1 MTTSS
6 SQTCSACA
14 RPLTPHE
21 RFSGGVC
28 ADWRCRE
35 KLLRDALLAHRYD
48 AARALGV
55 EPAEA
60 YPIVVVPWRTGKVV
74 PLPEERWREFGQFLA
89 GLLAATLRPP
99 PASEPEARS
108 PNRDEVRG
116 EPDRLLA
123 AVCGVCAGFC
133 CHYGGARHAF
143 LDAEAMAAFRAV
155 HPEMRDA
162 AVIDAYL
169 DRLPPESREGSCV
182 YQAAQG
188 CALPRAMRARI
199 CNAYECGGLREA
211 RQAGASVCVVVRHDH
226 RIVRSAFVDASGIRP
241 YVSAS
246 TRSSSSP

>member
-1 MTTSS
+1 MSATYR
-6 SQTCSACA
+6 CSVCS
-14 RPLTPHE
+14 RPLTLHQ

-35 KLLRDALLAHRYD
+35 KVLREALLAHRAG

-60 YPIVVVPWRTGKVV
+60 YPIVVVPWRTANVV
-74 PLPEERWREFGQFLA
+74 PLPEERRREFGQFLA
-89 GLLAATLRPP
+89 VLLAATPRPQP
-99 PASEPEARS
+99 GSVPEAQPS
-108 PNRDEVRG
+108 NRDEVSV

-123 AVCGVCAGFC
+123 AVCGVCEGFC

-162 AVIDAYL
+162 DVIGAYL
-169 DRLPPESREGSCV
+169 DHLPAESCEGSCV

-211 RQAGASVCVVVRHDH
+211 RQAGARVCVVVRHDH
-226 RIVRSAFVDASGIRP
+226 RIVRSALVDPSGIRA
-241 YVSAS
+241 YASAS

>member
-6 SQTCSACA
+6 SQTCSVCA
-14 RPLTPHE
+14 RPLTLHQ

-35 KLLRDALLAHRYD
+35 KLLRDALLAHRS
-48 AARALGV
+48 AAASALEV

-60 YPIVVVPWRTGKVV
+60 YPIVVVPWRSANVV
-74 PLPEERWREFGQFLA
+74 PLPEERRRELGQFLA
-89 GLLAATLRPP
+89 GLLAGAPQAQPP
-99 PASEPEARS
+99 SEPEARP
-108 PNRDEVRG
+108 PNRDEARG

-162 AVIDAYL
+162 DVIDAYL
-169 DRLPPESREGSCV
+169 DRLPAESCEGSCV
-182 YQAAQG
+182 YQAADG
-188 CALPRAMRARI
+188 CTLPRAMRARI

-211 RQAGASVCVVVRHDH
+211 RQAGARVCVVVRHDH
-226 RIVRSAFVDASGIRP
+226 RIVRSALVDRSGVRA
-241 YVSAS
+241 YASAS